1 MWVFTKLGF
10 ISVVKHA
17 QKKGWLLVR
26 ARRRDHLQAILKSA
40 GISLMIKETPDADY
54 RFRVELKPG
63 ELENVLIA
71 AIDGIDYTN
80 FKAEVDSGSDHK
92 YGQVLHRIWSA
103 ALPLQP
109 VCIRRRGE
117 DKEFDIDIDVGWIDE
132 LPG

>member
-54 RFRVELKPG
+54 RFRVELG
-63 ELENVLIA
+63 NLS
-71 AIDGIDYTN
+71 T
-80 FKAEVDSGSDHK
+80 S
-92 YGQVLHRIWSA
+92 Q
-103 ALPLQP
+103 
-109 VCIRRRGE
+109 
-117 DKEFDIDIDVGWIDE
+117 DE
-132 LPG
+132 TDRMVEQNTRNR